1 MADVEL
7 NILLRAQDYIDGLKG
22 TVEELENL
30 KSGHKDATD
39 EMVNDVGRLEKRY
52 EQLKAEQKAAYDQW
66 KKTFS
71 SQDSKR
77 LSDATKQL
85 RETEEQLEATTEKTE
100 DFGEKTEEATG
111 EVEKASKSHKNYAS
125 VMRKAALIL
134 AALGAAVTFF
144 KKVMASTNDTAQ
156 RFNVFIKQA
165 GAVSREFLQSIADK
179 NFEDFGKRLKEAAS
193 NAKEY
198 ANAQALLQARTL
210 KTNSTIDKLSLQV
223 AEYRD
228 ILEDTNLSEK
238 ERQGILDEIY
248 AKELYIAGERR
259 RLAEEKLNTELK
271 NSKLSR
277 QYTKDEIDAMI
288 NMSVVYQENRDALQK
303 YVDAQDGFI
312 VNARKRDDILAN
324 TPQNLKDIAEG
335 YRLWAKDG
343 GETLKEISGAMG
355 ELTQAQIAEYGVVR
369 EVAEKSNEA
378 LEKQK
383 KAYEEVVKAAVKAAQ
398 ELSAAYQESLYQN
411 MSPTE
416 RIEADRK
423 YQLQQIQLLEDTI
436 KKAGTLTDDQNKM
449 LKALRD
455 SANAQA
461 EADTAAYYEAE
472 LEAQKEYDAAL
483 REQIRSTA
491 EAVRDIQRETRMEAL
506 ELAGGNDK
514 ARLNLEIEF
523 LSEDMAEITEK
534 LLAGKGD
541 ETDEA
546 LYEFMTV
553 RMRNLQK
560 KQEILAKEF
569 SIWTLLDPDNKFS
582 DDERQKLQDAFG
594 EVVNNVVGMLD
605 TMYAKRVAD
614 TERTRSLIDD
624 QISMTQDSLNA
635 ETELMK
641 AGFANNVDA
650 KRKELAELKKQRE
663 IALREEEKALK
674 AQQALETVMQMT
686 SLITA
691 SANIYKSLSPLG
703 PIGVIAAIA
712 SIATMF
718 AAFAATKVQAASAVK
733 LAEGGYGDETGVV
746 TGRRHAQ
753 GGERFADHIEVERG
767 EMWGVL
773 NRRASQKYGRA
784 FGEIVN
790 NFNRDNLVLERSD
803 TPVNN
808 ILVDVNQTNE
818 RLDKVEGH
826 LRRLNNYFMTTPSI
840 QESGTIR
847 IEKTGHKTRIIRKS

>member
-7 NILLRAQDYIDGLKG
+7 NILLKAQDYIDGLKG

-71 SQDSKR
+71 GQDSKR

-165 GAVSREFLQSIADK
+165 GAISREFMQSVADK
-179 NFEDFGKRLKEAAS
+179 NFEDFGKRLKDAAT
-193 NAKEY
+193 NAKAY

-259 RLAEEKLNTELK
+259 RLAEEKVNTELK

-288 NMSVVYQENRDALQK
+288 NMSVVYQENRDVLQK
-303 YVDAQDGFI
+303 YVDAQDGI
-312 VNARKRDDILAN
+312 IKGQKKVAEIEAN

-436 KKAGTLTDDQNKM
+436 KKAGSLTQEQGDM

-455 SANAQA
+455 ATNARA
-461 EADTAAYYEAE
+461 AADTAAFHAEE
-472 LEAQKEYDAAL
+472 LEAQKQYDAEL
-483 REQIRSTA
+483 REEIRSTA
-491 EAVRDIQRETRMEAL
+491 EQIRDIQRETRIEAL
-506 ELAGGNDK
+506 DLAGGNEK
-514 ARLNLEIEF
+514 QKLGLEIEF
-523 LSEDMAEITEK
+523 LKEDIGALAENLI
-534 LLAGKGD
+534 AGKGD
-541 ETDEA
+541 EVDEA
-546 LYEFMTV
+546 LYEFMLT
-553 RMRNLQK
+553 RLKNLEKQK
-560 KQEILAKEF
+560 DALSKEF
-569 SIWTLLDPDNKFS
+569 SMWDLIDPNGNFS
-582 DDERQKLQDAFG
+582 QPEREKLEQAFA
-594 EVVNNVVGMLD
+594 ETINNVVGILD
-605 TMYAKRVAD
+605 GAYALRVAD
-614 TERTRSLIDD
+614 AERTRSLIDE
-624 QISMTQDSLNA
+624 QIAMTQDQLEA
-635 ETELMK
+635 EMELMK
-641 AGFANNVDA
+641 AGYASNVDA
-650 KRKELAELKKQRE
+650 KRKELEELKKQRE
-663 IALREEEKALK
+663 KALKEEEKALK
-674 AQQALETVMQMT
+674 AQQTMQSVMQMT

-691 SANIYKSLSPLG
+691 SAEIFKSLAPLG
-703 PIGVIAAIA
+703 PIGIIAAVA
-712 SIATMF
+712 SIASMF
-718 AAFAATKVQAASAVK
+718 AAFAAAKVQAAKAAK
-733 LAEGGYGDETGVV
+733 LEKGGFGDDTGII
-746 TGRRHAQ
+746 TGRRHSE
-753 GGERFADHIEVERG
+753 GGERFADHIEVEKG

-803 TPVNN
+803 APINN
-808 ILVDVNQTNE
+808 ILIDVSQTNE
-818 RLDKVEGH
+818 RLDRVQNELK
-826 LRRLNNYFMTTPSI
+826 RLNKHFDNDLQVRETSTA
-840 QESGTIR
+840 R
-847 IEKTGHKTRIIRKS
+847 IERKGNRTRIIRK

>member
-7 NILLRAQDYIDGLKG
+7 NILLKAQDYIDGLKG

-71 SQDSKR
+71 GQDSRK
-77 LSDATKQL
+77 LSEVNKEL
-85 RETEEQLEATTEKTE
+85 RQTEEQLEATTEKTE
-100 DFGEKTEEATG
+100 DFGEKTEEATV

-165 GAVSREFLQSIADK
+165 GAVSREFLQSVADK
-179 NFEDFGKRLKEAAS
+179 NFEDFGKRLKEAAT
-193 NAKEY
+193 NAKAY

-259 RLAEEKLNTELK
+259 RLAEEKVNTELK

-288 NMSVVYQENRDALQK
+288 DMSVVYQENRDVLQK
-303 YVDAQDGFI
+303 YVDAQDGI
-312 VNARKRDDILAN
+312 IKGQKKVAEIEAN

-383 KAYEEVVKAAVKAAQ
+383 KAYEEVVKAAMKAAE
-398 ELSAAYQESLYQN
+398 ELAAAYQESLYQD

-436 KKAGTLTDDQNKM
+436 KKAGSLTQEQGDM

-455 SANAQA
+455 ATNARA
-461 EADTAAYYEAE
+461 AADTAAFHAEE
-472 LEAQKEYDAAL
+472 LEAQKQYDAEL
-483 REQIRSTA
+483 REEIRSTA
-491 EAVRDIQRETRMEAL
+491 EQIRDIQRETRIEAL
-506 ELAGGNDK
+506 DLAGGNEK
-514 ARLNLEIEF
+514 QKLGLEIEF
-523 LSEDMAEITEK
+523 LKEDIGALAENLI
-534 LLAGKGD
+534 AGKGD
-541 ETDEA
+541 EVDEA
-546 LYEFMTV
+546 LYEFMLT
-553 RMRNLQK
+553 RLKNLEKQK
-560 KQEILAKEF
+560 DALSKEF
-569 SIWTLLDPDNKFS
+569 SMWDLIDPNGNFS
-582 DDERQKLQDAFG
+582 QPEREKLEQAFA
-594 EVVNNVVGMLD
+594 ETINNVVGILD
-605 TMYAKRVAD
+605 GAYALRVAD
-614 TERTRSLIDD
+614 AERTRSLIDE
-624 QISMTQDSLNA
+624 QIAMTQDQLEA
-635 ETELMK
+635 EMELMK
-641 AGFANNVDA
+641 AGYASNVDA
-650 KRKELAELKKQRE
+650 KRKELEELKKQRE
-663 IALREEEKALK
+663 KALKEEEKALK
-674 AQQALETVMQMT
+674 AQQTMQSVMQMT

-691 SANIYKSLSPLG
+691 SAEIFKSLSPLG
-703 PIGVIAAIA
+703 PIGIIAAVA
-712 SIATMF
+712 SIASMF
-718 AAFAATKVQAASAVK
+718 AAFAAAKVQAAKAAK
-733 LAEGGYGDETGVV
+733 LEKGGFGDDMGIIS
-746 TGRRHAQ
+746 GRRHAQ
-753 GGERFADHIEVERG
+753 GGERFSDHIEVEGG
-767 EMWGVL
+767 EAWGVL
-773 NRRASQKYGRA
+773 SRPATRKYGKA
-784 FGEIVN
+784 FHEIVN
-790 NFNRDNLVLERSD
+790 NFNRDNLVIDRPDYMSN
-803 TPVNN
+803 VV
-808 ILVDVNQTNE
+808 VDVNQTNE
-818 RLDKVEGH
+818 RLDRVQGELIK
-826 LRRLNNYFMTTPSI
+826 LNRHFGVSAEVIETP
-840 QESGTIR
+840 TAR
-847 IEKTGHKTRIIRKS
+847 IIKRGNKTRIIRK